1 MKHLRMAVIG
11 LALSGCS
18 LFQAERPVVSVDYG
32 AVVLVYADA
41 KAAYV
46 LLAKAVT
53 DACKAGK
60 LTAETCAEAAKIH
73 ERVQM
78 TDAFLRS
85 SLQDPKRP
93 VDWEKVTA
101 LLVSVLGLAMKM
113 AL

>member
-18 LFQAERPVVSVDYG
+18 LFQAERPMLTADYG
-32 AVVLVYADA
+32 ASCLVYADA

-60 LTAETCAEAAKIH
+60 LGADTCAAAAKIH
-73 ERVQM
+73 DRVQLEE
-78 TDAFLRS
+78 ASLRS
-85 SLQDPKRP
+85 VLADPKRP

-101 LLVSVLGLAMKM
+101 LLVSIIWAAMKL